1 MRNPIERLV
10 AYAARAAVIVA
21 ALSPGVASAASGE
34 EIFQARCSACHTVG
48 GGRRVGPDLK
58 GVSERHTPDW
68 IVKFVQSSQ
77 TVIKS
82 GDPEATK
89 LFDAYKVQMPDQP
102 LTAAEVASI
111 VEYTKSAGGGATSS
125 AAPAAPEFPKVTA
138 EELALGQ
145 KLFAGTVRFA
155 NGGPSCNS
163 CHDVTNDAIISG
175 GVLAPQLTTVF
186 SKLGG
191 GGVRAILG
199 SPPFPVMQKAYD
211 GRPIL
216 PAEANALVGFLAKA
230 NEGQKD
236 HMPRDTGIKL
246 FGGGVG
252 GALFLMTCYSIVWR
266 RRRRASVNQDIYDR
280 QVKSE

>member
-1 MRNPIERLV
+1 MRQPIERFVGHHFASIAVAATLV
-10 AYAARAAVIVA
+10 FAAGAARAE
-21 ALSPGVASAASGE
+21 SGE
-34 EIFQARCSACHTVG
+34 AIFQARCGACHTVG
-48 GGRRVGPDLK
+48 GGRRVGPDLR
-58 GVSERHTPDW
+58 GVSERHPDEW

-77 TVIKS
+77 SFIAS
-82 GDPEATK
+82 GDPEAKK
-89 LFDAYKVQMPDQP
+89 LYDTYKIQMPDQP
-102 LTAAEVASI
+102 LSAAEVKSVI
-111 VEYTKSAGGGATSS
+111 EYTKTAGGAAGGGA
-125 AAPAAPEFPKVTA
+125 PAELPPATPEQI
-138 EELALGQ
+138 ELG
-145 KLFAGTVRFA
+145 KNLFVGTVRLA

-199 SPPFPVMQKAYD
+199 SPPFPIMQKAYD
-211 GRPIL
+211 GRPLL
-216 PAEANALVGFLAKA
+216 PEETAALVGFLQKA

-246 FGGGVG
+246 FGGGIG
-252 GALFLMTCYSIVWR
+252 GALFLMGCYSLVWS
-266 RRRRASVNQDIYDR
+266 RRRRASVNQSIYDR

>member
-1 MRNPIERLV
+1 MKGIESRIGRTVAAAAALV
-10 AYAARAAVIVA
+10 ALLVSSTEARAE
-21 ALSPGVASAASGE
+21 SGE
-34 EIFQARCSACHTVG
+34 AIFQTRCSACHTVG

-58 GVSERHTPDW
+58 GVSERHSDDW

-77 TVIKS
+77 TVVKS
-82 GDPEATK
+82 GDPAATK
-89 LFDAYKVQMPDQP
+89 LFDEFKVVMPDQP
-102 LTAAEVASI
+102 LSAAEVKSI
-111 VEYTKSAGGGATSS
+111 IEYTKGSS
-125 AAPAAPEFPKVTA
+125 GAAPAPVDFPPPTPA
-138 EELALGQ
+138 EIELGQ
-145 KLFAGTVRFA
+145 KLFVGTVRLT

-211 GRPIL
+211 GRPL
-216 PAEANALVGFLAKA
+216 TQNETSALVGFLAKA
-230 NEGQKD
+230 NEDQKN

-252 GALFLMTCYSIVWR
+252 GALFLLGCYSMVWR
-266 RRRRASVNQDIYDR
+266 RRKRASVNQAIYDR

>member
-1 MRNPIERLV
+1 MRKPIKRLV
-10 AYAARAAVIVA
+10 SSLTCA
-21 ALSPGVASAASGE
+21 ALALGLLSPETAKAEPGE
-34 EIFQARCSACHTVG
+34 QLFQTHCNACHTVG

-58 GVSERHTPDW
+58 GVSERHSEEW
-68 IVKFVQSSQ
+68 LIKFVQSSQ

-82 GDPEATK
+82 GDPAANK
-89 LFDAYKVQMPDQP
+89 LFDEYKVQMPDQP
-102 LTAAEVASI
+102 LTAAEVKSVIA
-111 VEYTKSAGGGATSS
+111 YTSGGGAGG
-125 AAPAAPEFPKVTA
+125 AAPAPELPKATP
-138 EELALGQ
+138 EEIARGQ
-145 KLFAGTVRFA
+145 RLFAGTERFA

-191 GGVRAILG
+191 SGVRAILG

-211 GRPIL
+211 GRPLL
-216 PAEANALVGFLAKA
+216 PNETTALVGFLAKA

-252 GALFLMTCYSIVWR
+252 GALFLVGCYSMVWR
-266 RRRRASVNQDIYDR
+266 KRKRLSVNQTIFER